1 MDFPDLTRFAVF
13 AFDTETTGL
22 NAQAGDHVFGFSI
35 STPDGRDYYWD
46 IRHEPKAVRWF
57 NQAMNSY
64 RGVIVCHNLA
74 FDYIMSHHTDLHFD
88 IKQGFCT
95 SVVACLVN
103 EHEHAYSLDYL
114 ASRYTKAKKQGD
126 ALYKEMAAVLGGRA
140 TKNVQMKQI
149 ADAPVEIVAPYAK
162 ADTRATL
169 ELYFYQQEQIRIQKL
184 NSIVEFERSLTPVLL
199 KSQMHGVRVDIDGAQ
214 RAVGKMTQQIEP
226 LQRHLDEMAGFACN
240 PQPSKDMEKLF
251 KPEWR
256 DGKWW
261 ANDGTPLRET
271 PAGKFSLDAA
281 ALRTMNHPAA
291 KAILHLRSLIKTRDT
306 FLVGHVLE
314 SAVDGRVYPS
324 INQAKGET
332 AGTGTGRLSY
342 TTPALQQI
350 PDRDKAVAEII
361 KSVFLPDE
369 GHVWVDAD
377 MASFEVRIFAH
388 LIGTPEIVKAYRE
401 NPETDFHQFVAD
413 LTGLPR
419 NASYGG
425 EPNAKQLNLCVSG
438 DTEYLSPEGW
448 KRIDQ
453 YDGGEVAQWSQDG
466 TIEFV
471 TPSHYHVGESSD
483 MYELPSKWG
492 TLKCTGD
499 HRLPVLS
506 PAGGNYN
513 LKERKVRDMAAV
525 PNRNFSIATSWN
537 SELGA
542 GCDLTDAEIR
552 LLVAF
557 QADGSKGSDGGVSF
571 TFRRPRKIQRIA
583 ELLTDA
589 GLEYSESH
597 NTSGHRFGVL
607 RGDLGRTG
615 HHGESHEWHWADKN
629 FDQLRNMNRAQM
641 DIFIEEVRHWD
652 GTTAGLA
659 DGSFS
664 YTSKQRDN
672 AEFIQL
678 VAHASGMTASIAAD
692 NGCWKAHVSTRPRRS
707 IMSYNI
713 RKVEGTHPVYCFT
726 VPSSFFVARI
736 GDAVH
741 ITGNSMI
748 FNQGNGST
756 AESLGMPWSWESF
769 VPRDSKDGKEITYKK
784 ASDAAIDVIN
794 QYHRN
799 ILGVKELAEGCK
811 STAESRGYIFTRN
824 GRHLRFPH
832 GHKSYKASGLLIQST
847 AADENK
853 RNWLLIDEALKGTDA
868 KMLLNTHDSY
878 SMSMPPDEAEKL
890 ARRVKRNI
898 EKDRGLRVPLILEV
912 QQAGKTWWDSKS
924 KDRWM

>member
-1 MDFPDLTRFAVF
+1 MDYPDLTRFAVF
-13 AFDTETTGL
+13 AFDTETTGF

-46 IRHEPKAVRWF
+46 IRREPKAVVWF
-57 NQAMNSY
+57 NHAMNSY
-64 RGVIVCHNLA
+64 RGTIVCHNLA
-74 FDYIMSHHTDLHFD
+74 FDYIMSHHTGIHFD

-95 SVVACLVN
+95 SVTACLVN
-103 EHEHAYSLDYL
+103 EHEHSYSLDYL

-169 ELYFYQQEQIRIQKL
+169 ELYFYQQEQIRLQKL
-184 NSIVEFERSLTPVLL
+184 NAIVEFERSLTPVLL

-226 LQRHLDEMAGFACN
+226 LQRHLNEMAGFNCN

-256 DGKWW
+256 DGRWW

-291 KAILHLRSLIKTRDT
+291 KVILHLRSLIKTRDT

-401 NPETDFHQFVAD
+401 NPETDFHQFVAN

-419 NASYGG
+419 NASYNG
-425 EPNAKQLNLCVSG
+425 EPNAKTLNL
-438 DTEYLSPEGW
+438 
-448 KRIDQ
+448 
-453 YDGGEVAQWSQDG
+453 A
-466 TIEFV
+466 
-471 TPSHYHVGESSD
+471 
-483 MYELPSKWG
+483 
-492 TLKCTGD
+492 
-499 HRLPVLS
+499 
-506 PAGGNYN
+506 
-513 LKERKVRDMAAV
+513 
-525 PNRNFSIATSWN
+525 
-537 SELGA
+537 
-542 GCDLTDAEIR
+542 
-552 LLVAF
+552 
-557 QADGSKGSDGGVSF
+557 
-571 TFRRPRKIQRIA
+571 
-583 ELLTDA
+583 
-589 GLEYSESH
+589 
-597 NTSGHRFGVL
+597 
-607 RGDLGRTG
+607 
-615 HHGESHEWHWADKN
+615 
-629 FDQLRNMNRAQM
+629 
-641 DIFIEEVRHWD
+641 
-652 GTTAGLA
+652 
-659 DGSFS
+659 
-664 YTSKQRDN
+664 
-672 AEFIQL
+672 
-678 VAHASGMTASIAAD
+678 
-692 NGCWKAHVSTRPRRS
+692 
-707 IMSYNI
+707 
-713 RKVEGTHPVYCFT
+713 
-726 VPSSFFVARI
+726 
-736 GDAVH
+736 
-741 ITGNSMI
+741 MI

-756 AESLGMPWSWESF
+756 AESLGMPWTWESF
-769 VPRDSKDGKEITYKK
+769 IPRDSRDGKEITYKK

-824 GRHLRFPH
+824 GRHLRFPK

-912 QQAGKTWWDSKS
+912 QKAGKTWWDSKS
-924 KDRWM
+924 QDRWM

>member
-1 MDFPDLTRFAVF
+1 MDYPDLTRFAVF

-46 IRHEPKAVRWF
+46 IRREPKAVVWF
-57 NQAMNSY
+57 NHAMNSY
-64 RGVIVCHNLA
+64 RGTIVCHNLA
-74 FDYIMSHHTDLHFD
+74 FDYIMSHHTGIHFD

-95 SVVACLVN
+95 SVTACLVN
-103 EHEHAYSLDYL
+103 EHEHSYSLDYL

-169 ELYFYQQEQIRIQKL
+169 ELYFYQQEQIRLQKL
-184 NSIVEFERSLTPVLL
+184 NAIVEFERSLTPVLL

-226 LQRHLDEMAGFACN
+226 LQRHLNEMAGFNCN

-256 DGKWW
+256 DGRWW

-291 KAILHLRSLIKTRDT
+291 KVILHLRSLIKTRDT

-401 NPETDFHQFVAD
+401 NPETDFHQFVAN

-419 NASYGG
+419 NASYNG
-425 EPNAKQLNLCVSG
+425 EPNAKTLNL
-438 DTEYLSPEGW
+438 
-448 KRIDQ
+448 
-453 YDGGEVAQWSQDG
+453 A
-466 TIEFV
+466 
-471 TPSHYHVGESSD
+471 
-483 MYELPSKWG
+483 
-492 TLKCTGD
+492 
-499 HRLPVLS
+499 
-506 PAGGNYN
+506 
-513 LKERKVRDMAAV
+513 
-525 PNRNFSIATSWN
+525 
-537 SELGA
+537 
-542 GCDLTDAEIR
+542 
-552 LLVAF
+552 
-557 QADGSKGSDGGVSF
+557 
-571 TFRRPRKIQRIA
+571 
-583 ELLTDA
+583 
-589 GLEYSESH
+589 
-597 NTSGHRFGVL
+597 
-607 RGDLGRTG
+607 
-615 HHGESHEWHWADKN
+615 
-629 FDQLRNMNRAQM
+629 
-641 DIFIEEVRHWD
+641 
-652 GTTAGLA
+652 
-659 DGSFS
+659 
-664 YTSKQRDN
+664 
-672 AEFIQL
+672 
-678 VAHASGMTASIAAD
+678 
-692 NGCWKAHVSTRPRRS
+692 
-707 IMSYNI
+707 
-713 RKVEGTHPVYCFT
+713 
-726 VPSSFFVARI
+726 
-736 GDAVH
+736 
-741 ITGNSMI
+741 MI

-756 AESLGMPWSWESF
+756 AESLGMPWTWESF
-769 VPRDSKDGKEITYKK
+769 IPRDSRDGKEITYKK

-824 GRHLRFPH
+824 GRHLRFPK

-912 QQAGKTWWDSKS
+912 QKAGKTWWDSKS
-924 KDRWM
+924 QDRWM

>member
-46 IRHEPKAVRWF
+46 IRREPKAVRWF
-57 NQAMNSY
+57 NHAMNTY

-425 EPNAKQLNLCVSG
+425 EPNAKTLNL
-438 DTEYLSPEGW
+438 
-448 KRIDQ
+448 
-453 YDGGEVAQWSQDG
+453 A
-466 TIEFV
+466 
-471 TPSHYHVGESSD
+471 
-483 MYELPSKWG
+483 
-492 TLKCTGD
+492 
-499 HRLPVLS
+499 
-506 PAGGNYN
+506 
-513 LKERKVRDMAAV
+513 
-525 PNRNFSIATSWN
+525 
-537 SELGA
+537 
-542 GCDLTDAEIR
+542 
-552 LLVAF
+552 
-557 QADGSKGSDGGVSF
+557 
-571 TFRRPRKIQRIA
+571 
-583 ELLTDA
+583 
-589 GLEYSESH
+589 
-597 NTSGHRFGVL
+597 
-607 RGDLGRTG
+607 
-615 HHGESHEWHWADKN
+615 
-629 FDQLRNMNRAQM
+629 
-641 DIFIEEVRHWD
+641 
-652 GTTAGLA
+652 
-659 DGSFS
+659 
-664 YTSKQRDN
+664 
-672 AEFIQL
+672 
-678 VAHASGMTASIAAD
+678 
-692 NGCWKAHVSTRPRRS
+692 
-707 IMSYNI
+707 
-713 RKVEGTHPVYCFT
+713 
-726 VPSSFFVARI
+726 
-736 GDAVH
+736 
-741 ITGNSMI
+741 MI

-824 GRHLRFPH
+824 GRHLRFPK

>member
-46 IRHEPKAVRWF
+46 IRREPKAVRWF
-57 NQAMNSY
+57 NQSMNSY

-350 PDRDKAVAEII
+350 PDRDKVVAEII

-388 LIGTPEIVKAYRE
+388 LIGTPEIIKAYKE
-401 NPETDFHQFVAD
+401 NPETDFHQFTAD

-425 EPNAKQLNLCVSG
+425 EPNAK
-438 DTEYLSPEGW
+438 
-448 KRIDQ
+448 
-453 YDGGEVAQWSQDG
+453 
-466 TIEFV
+466 
-471 TPSHYHVGESSD
+471 
-483 MYELPSKWG
+483 
-492 TLKCTGD
+492 TLT
-499 HRLPVLS
+499 
-506 PAGGNYN
+506 
-513 LKERKVRDMAAV
+513 
-525 PNRNFSIATSWN
+525 
-537 SELGA
+537 
-542 GCDLTDAEIR
+542 
-552 LLVAF
+552 
-557 QADGSKGSDGGVSF
+557 
-571 TFRRPRKIQRIA
+571 
-583 ELLTDA
+583 
-589 GLEYSESH
+589 
-597 NTSGHRFGVL
+597 
-607 RGDLGRTG
+607 
-615 HHGESHEWHWADKN
+615 
-629 FDQLRNMNRAQM
+629 
-641 DIFIEEVRHWD
+641 
-652 GTTAGLA
+652 LA
-659 DGSFS
+659 
-664 YTSKQRDN
+664 
-672 AEFIQL
+672 
-678 VAHASGMTASIAAD
+678 
-692 NGCWKAHVSTRPRRS
+692 
-707 IMSYNI
+707 
-713 RKVEGTHPVYCFT
+713 
-726 VPSSFFVARI
+726 
-736 GDAVH
+736 
-741 ITGNSMI
+741 MI

-784 ASDAAIDVIN
+784 AGDAAIDVIN

-811 STAESRGYIFTRN
+811 ATAESRGYIFTRN

>member
-46 IRHEPKAVRWF
+46 IRREPKAVRWF

-74 FDYIMSHHTDLHFD
+74 FDYIMGHHTDLHFD

-425 EPNAKQLNLCVSG
+425 EPNAKTLNL
-438 DTEYLSPEGW
+438 
-448 KRIDQ
+448 
-453 YDGGEVAQWSQDG
+453 A
-466 TIEFV
+466 
-471 TPSHYHVGESSD
+471 
-483 MYELPSKWG
+483 
-492 TLKCTGD
+492 
-499 HRLPVLS
+499 
-506 PAGGNYN
+506 
-513 LKERKVRDMAAV
+513 
-525 PNRNFSIATSWN
+525 
-537 SELGA
+537 
-542 GCDLTDAEIR
+542 
-552 LLVAF
+552 
-557 QADGSKGSDGGVSF
+557 
-571 TFRRPRKIQRIA
+571 
-583 ELLTDA
+583 
-589 GLEYSESH
+589 
-597 NTSGHRFGVL
+597 
-607 RGDLGRTG
+607 
-615 HHGESHEWHWADKN
+615 
-629 FDQLRNMNRAQM
+629 
-641 DIFIEEVRHWD
+641 
-652 GTTAGLA
+652 
-659 DGSFS
+659 
-664 YTSKQRDN
+664 
-672 AEFIQL
+672 
-678 VAHASGMTASIAAD
+678 
-692 NGCWKAHVSTRPRRS
+692 
-707 IMSYNI
+707 
-713 RKVEGTHPVYCFT
+713 
-726 VPSSFFVARI
+726 
-736 GDAVH
+736 
-741 ITGNSMI
+741 MI

-769 VPRDSKDGKEITYKK
+769 VPRDSKDGKEVTYKK

-824 GRHLRFPH
+824 GRHLRFPK

>member
-46 IRHEPKAVRWF
+46 IRREPKAVRWF

-388 LIGTPEIVKAYRE
+388 LIGTPEIIKAYRE

-425 EPNAKQLNLCVSG
+425 EPNAKTLNL
-438 DTEYLSPEGW
+438 
-448 KRIDQ
+448 
-453 YDGGEVAQWSQDG
+453 A
-466 TIEFV
+466 
-471 TPSHYHVGESSD
+471 
-483 MYELPSKWG
+483 
-492 TLKCTGD
+492 
-499 HRLPVLS
+499 
-506 PAGGNYN
+506 
-513 LKERKVRDMAAV
+513 
-525 PNRNFSIATSWN
+525 
-537 SELGA
+537 
-542 GCDLTDAEIR
+542 
-552 LLVAF
+552 
-557 QADGSKGSDGGVSF
+557 
-571 TFRRPRKIQRIA
+571 
-583 ELLTDA
+583 
-589 GLEYSESH
+589 
-597 NTSGHRFGVL
+597 
-607 RGDLGRTG
+607 
-615 HHGESHEWHWADKN
+615 
-629 FDQLRNMNRAQM
+629 
-641 DIFIEEVRHWD
+641 
-652 GTTAGLA
+652 
-659 DGSFS
+659 
-664 YTSKQRDN
+664 
-672 AEFIQL
+672 
-678 VAHASGMTASIAAD
+678 
-692 NGCWKAHVSTRPRRS
+692 
-707 IMSYNI
+707 
-713 RKVEGTHPVYCFT
+713 
-726 VPSSFFVARI
+726 
-736 GDAVH
+736 
-741 ITGNSMI
+741 MI

-824 GRHLRFPH
+824 GRHLRFPK

>member
-46 IRHEPKAVRWF
+46 IRREPKAVRWF

-425 EPNAKQLNLCVSG
+425 EPNAKTLNL
-438 DTEYLSPEGW
+438 
-448 KRIDQ
+448 
-453 YDGGEVAQWSQDG
+453 A
-466 TIEFV
+466 
-471 TPSHYHVGESSD
+471 
-483 MYELPSKWG
+483 
-492 TLKCTGD
+492 
-499 HRLPVLS
+499 
-506 PAGGNYN
+506 
-513 LKERKVRDMAAV
+513 
-525 PNRNFSIATSWN
+525 
-537 SELGA
+537 
-542 GCDLTDAEIR
+542 
-552 LLVAF
+552 
-557 QADGSKGSDGGVSF
+557 
-571 TFRRPRKIQRIA
+571 
-583 ELLTDA
+583 
-589 GLEYSESH
+589 
-597 NTSGHRFGVL
+597 
-607 RGDLGRTG
+607 
-615 HHGESHEWHWADKN
+615 
-629 FDQLRNMNRAQM
+629 
-641 DIFIEEVRHWD
+641 
-652 GTTAGLA
+652 
-659 DGSFS
+659 
-664 YTSKQRDN
+664 
-672 AEFIQL
+672 
-678 VAHASGMTASIAAD
+678 
-692 NGCWKAHVSTRPRRS
+692 
-707 IMSYNI
+707 
-713 RKVEGTHPVYCFT
+713 
-726 VPSSFFVARI
+726 
-736 GDAVH
+736 
-741 ITGNSMI
+741 MI

-824 GRHLRFPH
+824 GRHLRFPK

>member
-46 IRHEPKAVRWF
+46 IRREPKAVRWF

-350 PDRDKAVAEII
+350 PDRDKTVAEII

-425 EPNAKQLNLCVSG
+425 EPNAKTLNL
-438 DTEYLSPEGW
+438 
-448 KRIDQ
+448 
-453 YDGGEVAQWSQDG
+453 A
-466 TIEFV
+466 
-471 TPSHYHVGESSD
+471 
-483 MYELPSKWG
+483 
-492 TLKCTGD
+492 
-499 HRLPVLS
+499 
-506 PAGGNYN
+506 
-513 LKERKVRDMAAV
+513 
-525 PNRNFSIATSWN
+525 
-537 SELGA
+537 
-542 GCDLTDAEIR
+542 
-552 LLVAF
+552 
-557 QADGSKGSDGGVSF
+557 
-571 TFRRPRKIQRIA
+571 
-583 ELLTDA
+583 
-589 GLEYSESH
+589 
-597 NTSGHRFGVL
+597 
-607 RGDLGRTG
+607 
-615 HHGESHEWHWADKN
+615 
-629 FDQLRNMNRAQM
+629 
-641 DIFIEEVRHWD
+641 
-652 GTTAGLA
+652 
-659 DGSFS
+659 
-664 YTSKQRDN
+664 
-672 AEFIQL
+672 
-678 VAHASGMTASIAAD
+678 
-692 NGCWKAHVSTRPRRS
+692 
-707 IMSYNI
+707 
-713 RKVEGTHPVYCFT
+713 
-726 VPSSFFVARI
+726 
-736 GDAVH
+736 
-741 ITGNSMI
+741 MI

-824 GRHLRFPH
+824 GRHLRFPK